1 MSMLLGFDFGSNKIG
16 VAIGQTITKQA
27 RALTVIN
34 ANNGVPN
41 WQQIDIL
48 IKQYNP
54 NTLVIGLPINMDD
67 SISDISL
74 KAQKFARQLNSR
86 FNIPVQMWDER
97 LSSFEA
103 RGLLKATKKN
113 NNNKTNQKNQ
123 NIDAIAA
130 ALILQGFLDS
140 LDNISFQST

>member
-1 MSMLLGFDFGSNKIG
+1 MSLLLGFDFGSNKIG

-27 RALTVIN
+27 RALTVIK

-74 KAQKFARQLNSR
+74 KAQKFARQLNGR